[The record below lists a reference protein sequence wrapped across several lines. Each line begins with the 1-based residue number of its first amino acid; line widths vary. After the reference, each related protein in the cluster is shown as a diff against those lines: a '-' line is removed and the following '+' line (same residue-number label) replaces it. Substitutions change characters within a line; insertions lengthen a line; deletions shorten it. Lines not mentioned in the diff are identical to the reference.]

1 MALSSLDPLGRA
13 GGVLPSA
20 DPSALEVAMDR
31 NKQEDELA
39 KGIQAIKAQEKAAAA
54 DNKQKDRE
62 AAAKRKT
69 ALSDKTLWFAHTLEG
84 QKAYSN
90 LINSRAKRF
99 QDYEAGVGTDPYT
112 EGTDA
117 YTADEIEIQAWNQ
130 MVSNSDQLKLDHAKV
145 KEYIMAHRD
154 LYTDDA
160 LEKTD
165 EEYANPEY
173 LKNGELPNTLVA
185 MIDLNKAIEAQF
197 GLIEAEVKAWA
208 ENAADG
214 GIVSGTRTQVL
225 PESLRT
231 QAEGM
236 AAMNP
241 NLSAKLGETMGNY
254 TPEKQKAIK
263 ALAAANGISET
274 AAVAL
279 DLATAKYG
287 ATQLTAGRSQA
298 NDGGSGAAL
307 AKGSLWFGKYLED
320 VMAGDYATEGG
331 QTTIVGSDEEGYAD
345 IQAVEKDFPGWK
357 GYTKEVPNNL
367 RKDNTLKGFT
377 WDDKVVYDPAAKTQ
391 VRTIRDIKKVAI
403 DYEGKKFLVAVG
415 PAGPGKA
422 NETVEVPFDQAESKL
437 GPMILGHNKNL
448 IAGQGGYDLA
458 AEKTGEG
465 TRKQAGAQ
473 NIVKT
478 PTTAPQ
484 PKAETPKKKAY

>member
-1 MALSSLDPLGRA
+1 MALQTLDPLGRA

-54 DNKQKDRE
+54 DNKQKERE

-99 QDYEAGVGTDPYT
+99 QDYEAGIGTDPYT

-130 MVSNSDQLKLDHAKV
+130 MVSNSDQLKADHAKV
-145 KEYIMAHRD
+145 KQYIMENRD

-214 GIVSGTRTQVL
+214 GIVSGSRTQVL
-225 PESLRT
+225 PQSLKT

-287 ATQLTAGRSQA
+287 ATQMEASRSGPNAAGYGMEVDEIGAINFIEKGIGMNDPA
-298 NDGGSGAAL
+298 NKGKTLKEIGLNDVGTVTDFLNNNPELQRFSIDIPASGEI
-307 AKGSLWFGKYLED
+307 FN
-320 VMAGDYATEGG
+320 
-331 QTTIVGSDEEGYAD
+331 GYNGM
-345 IQAVEKDFPGWK
+345 VYE
-357 GYTKEVPNNL
+357 TKEADGKRINRYVAGIVREPKTGNMQVVTV
-367 RKDNTLKGFT
+367 DGTGGT
-377 WDDKVVYDPAAKTQ
+377 PKVSAPIPSQKFYSEVMDPLA
-391 VRTIRDIKKVAI
+391 VNSEELDHKKVGYVFQKKYAPI
-403 DYEGKKFLVAVG
+403 YKQEGNITLPTKGGAWDLNE
-415 PAGPGKA
+415 AG
-422 NETVEVPFDQAESKL
+422 ELE
-437 GPMILGHNKNL
+437 
-448 IAGQGGYDLA
+448 
-458 AEKTGEG
+458 
-465 TRKQAGAQ
+465 
-473 NIVKT
+473 
-478 PTTAPQ
+478 
-484 PKAETPKKKAY
+484 

>member
-20 DPSALEVAMDR
+20 DPSALEVAMGR

-54 DNKQKDRE
+54 DNKQKERE

-99 QDYEAGVGTDPYT
+99 QDYEAGIGTDPYT

-130 MVSNSDQLKLDHAKV
+130 MVSNSDQLKADHAKV
-145 KEYIMAHRD
+145 KQYIMENRD

-214 GIVSGTRTQVL
+214 GIVSGT
-225 PESLRT
+225 
-231 QAEGM
+231 
-236 AAMNP
+236 
-241 NLSAKLGETMGNY
+241 
-254 TPEKQKAIK
+254 
-263 ALAAANGISET
+263 
-274 AAVAL
+274 
-279 DLATAKYG
+279 
-287 ATQLTAGRSQA
+287 
-298 NDGGSGAAL
+298 
-307 AKGSLWFGKYLED
+307 
-320 VMAGDYATEGG
+320 
-331 QTTIVGSDEEGYAD
+331 
-345 IQAVEKDFPGWK
+345 
-357 GYTKEVPNNL
+357 
-367 RKDNTLKGFT
+367 
-377 WDDKVVYDPAAKTQ
+377 
-391 VRTIRDIKKVAI
+391 
-403 DYEGKKFLVAVG
+403 
-415 PAGPGKA
+415 
-422 NETVEVPFDQAESKL
+422 
-437 GPMILGHNKNL
+437 
-448 IAGQGGYDLA
+448 
-458 AEKTGEG
+458 
-465 TRKQAGAQ
+465 
-473 NIVKT
+473 
-478 PTTAPQ
+478 
-484 PKAETPKKKAY
+484 

>member
-20 DPSALEVAMDR
+20 DPSALEVAMGR

-54 DNKQKDRE
+54 DNKQKERE

-99 QDYEAGVGTDPYT
+99 QDYEAGVGTDPYL

-117 YTADEIEIQAWNQ
+117 YIADEIEIGAWNQ
-130 MVSNSDQLKLDHAKV
+130 MVSNSDQLRGDHAKV
-145 KEYIMAHRD
+145 KQYIMENRD

-185 MIDLNKAIEAQF
+185 LIDLNKAIENQF
-197 GLIEAEVKAWA
+197 GAIEAEVAAWA
-208 ENAADG
+208 NPASDG
-214 GIVSGTRTQVL
+214 GIVSGSRTRVL
-225 PESLRT
+225 PQSLKA

-236 AAMNP
+236 AAMDP

-287 ATQLTAGRSQA
+287 AVQWEAGRSQA
-298 NDGGSGAAL
+298 SDASAGRKDIEEGLNWLAEWRKGAEE
-307 AKGSLWFGKYLED
+307 GKYEGDGTIDLFGISPAGEA
-320 VMAGDYATEGG
+320 MANAPEAY
-331 QTTIVGSDEEGYAD
+331 
-345 IQAVEKDFPGWK
+345 K
-357 GYTKEVPNNL
+357 
-367 RKDNTLKGFT
+367 TLKGWVF
-377 WDDKVVYDPAAKTQ
+377 DRAEVYDGE
-391 VRTIRDIKKVAI
+391 
-403 DYEGKKFLVAVG
+403 EGKNVK
-415 PAGPGKA
+415 K
-422 NETVEVPFDQAESKL
+422 ETVIEAIKLDRGKGNWVIKLDTGETREIPTEKFESEIIPRLGAYNKEKL
-437 GPMILGHNKNL
+437 TGI
-448 IAGQGGYDLA
+448 GGYLNSAKKSGYFQDIQG
-458 AEKTGEG
+458 TGTKEM
-465 TRKQAGAQ
+465 
-473 NIVKT
+473 VKT
-478 PTTAPQ
+478 DNRKPATTFNT
-484 PKAETPKKKAY
+484 PKAGVPNFNVPK